1 MRKLI
6 LFIIVILPL
15 GFMASKYSPFTAI
28 PADEEVIIFNDVPYD
43 GKRIYIGPMQTN
55 ASRSE
60 IRYNICNTG
69 RQDIRLGGSYN
80 DILIKLDPSFHML
93 GNQSEVNGIVE
104 KIMAKSHS
112 IKAGK
117 MLTNQLLRLGSQ
129 PMASTSP
136 KQNSASA
143 STSSSNRSS
152 STTTTTSS
160 SSRSNATASTS
171 TASKSSRTSTSK
183 SKSSENASSKDKKKS
198 TRPEPTE
205 IDMGNGTVV
214 LETPVKEGA
223 AERGKF
229 LDENNCPDLVIKDIK
244 VIKENKFHI
253 AIEYT
258 VKNQGTG
265 TADLHSQK
273 KGKDSNNMFLKAYLS
288 STPKFSR
295 SAKTIGEVEVRK
307 EMENKDGTLPRTRE
321 FTGRMYMN
329 VRGRTNLTPY
339 LILTLDPYQTVRE
352 CNERNN
358 RSYVKI
364 AVPKQ

>member
-6 LFIIVILPL
+6 LLIIVILPL
-15 GFMASKYSPFTAI
+15 GFMASKYIPFI
-28 PADEEVIIFNDVPYD
+28 SLSADEEVIVFNDVPYD
-43 GKRIYIGPMQTN
+43 GKRIYIGPMSTN

-60 IRYNICNTG
+60 IHYNICNTG
-69 RQDIRLGGSYN
+69 RQDIRLGGDFS
-80 DILIKLDPSFHML
+80 DVLIKLDPSFNQL
-93 GNQSEVNGIVE
+93 GNQTEVKAIVE
-104 KIMAKSHS
+104 QIMAKRES

-117 MLTNQLLRLGSQ
+117 MLTNQVLRLGSQ
-129 PMASTSP
+129 PMASKTP
-136 KQNSASA
+136 KKEPAKPSV
-143 STSSSNRSS
+143 
-152 STTTTTSS
+152 TTKP
-160 SSRSNATASTS
+160 S
-171 TASKSSRTSTSK
+171 TASKSSTSTSK
-183 SKSSENASSKDKKKS
+183 NKSSKSKKKS
-198 TRPEPTE
+198 SRPEPKE

-214 LETPVKEGA
+214 LETPKREDGK
-223 AERGKF
+223 ERGKF
-229 LDENNCPDLVIKDIK
+229 LDENDCPDLVIKDIK

-265 TADLHSQK
+265 TAALHNDK
-273 KGKDSNNMFLKAYLS
+273 KGKDKNNMFMKAYLS

-364 AVPKQ
+364 EVPKQ